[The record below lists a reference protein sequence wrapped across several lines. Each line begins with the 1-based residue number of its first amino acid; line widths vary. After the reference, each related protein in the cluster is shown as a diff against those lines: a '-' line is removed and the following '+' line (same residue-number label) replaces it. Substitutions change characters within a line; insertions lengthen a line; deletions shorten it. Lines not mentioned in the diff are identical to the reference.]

1 MDRCGGMP
9 ILRVVGRLR
18 RCESFKLF
26 SCCAEVVVL
35 PQSQLGWHCT
45 AADETGKTAR
55 TYEGLLFRWP

>member
-1 MDRCGGMP
+1 MDKCGGMP

-18 RCESFKLF
+18 RCESFTPL
-26 SCCAEVVVL
+26 SCCAEVAIL

-45 AADETGKTAR
+45 AADETRKTAR